1 MYRRSLLC
9 LSLVPLLLSSGCW
22 WFAKK
27 SETSE
32 LRADVGELDTRLEKK
47 EQDIESKV
55 KRLQEV
61 LDEATS
67 LLKRNSAD
75 VGADVQAMQEELRQ
89 LRGLVTEA
97 QRYANE
103 IRVDTATMKT
113 QLTGLDER
121 VAKLEFVIEELTRKP
136 PDPNVLWDEGKTA
149 MERGDVATAEA
160 RFKSLVLQFPEHDRA
175 DDAQYN
181 RGEMHYQKQEYDQAI
196 AAFQRVWDKHPDS
209 SLADDAMYRAGEA
222 AQTLKHCN
230 EARAYFGLLTSRYSK
245 SNLVRKAK
253 AKLSQISK
261 DLKNSKKCLK

>member
-9 LSLVPLLLSSGCW
+9 LSLIPLLLSSGCW

-32 LRADVGELDTRLEKK
+32 LRADVSELDTRLEKK
-47 EQDIESKV
+47 EQDIEGKV

-103 IRVDTATMKT
+103 IRGSVQTLEAQSK
-113 QLTGLDER
+113 QLDER

-136 PDPNVLWDEGKTA
+136 PDPNALWDEGKTA

-160 RFKSLVLQFPEHDRA
+160 RFKSLVLQFPQHDRA

-181 RGEMHYQKQEYDQAI
+181 RGEMHYQKQEYDLAI
-196 AAFQRVWDKHPDS
+196 AAFQRVWDKYADS
-209 SLADDAMYRAGEA
+209 SLADDALFRAGEA

-230 EARAYFGLLTSRYSK
+230 EARAYFGLLTSRYGK
-245 SNLVRKAK
+245 SNLASKAK
-253 AKLSQISK
+253 SKLAQLKK
-261 DLKNSKKCLK
+261 DLKNTKKCLK